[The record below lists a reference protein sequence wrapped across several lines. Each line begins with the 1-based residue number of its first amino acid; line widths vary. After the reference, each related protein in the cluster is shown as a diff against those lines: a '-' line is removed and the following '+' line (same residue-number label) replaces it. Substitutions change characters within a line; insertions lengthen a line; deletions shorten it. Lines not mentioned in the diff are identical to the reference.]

1 MTEKPKPEVKV
12 SIVSTLGGALIAI
25 VRGNETPKVGI
36 VKPDKQIS
44 WLQRRK
50 MKRMPQSGKR

>member
-1 MTEKPKPEVKV
+1 MSEKQKPEVKI
-12 SIVSTLGGALIAI
+12 SIVTTLGGALIGI
-25 VRGNETPKVGI
+25 SKGNGEPKIGM

-50 MKRMPQSGKR
+50 MKRIPATGKK